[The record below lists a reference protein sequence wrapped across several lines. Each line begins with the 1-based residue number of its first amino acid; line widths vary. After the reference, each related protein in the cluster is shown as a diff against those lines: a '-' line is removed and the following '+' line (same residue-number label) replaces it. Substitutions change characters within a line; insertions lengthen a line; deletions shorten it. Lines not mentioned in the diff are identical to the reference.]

1 MSALGPSWA
10 TSALCLAATAGIYLG
25 AFRLHH
31 RLGRAPWAN
40 PTALAIAGLSPLL
53 GMVHVPYATYFAGA
67 GLIHFL
73 LGPATVALGVALY
86 AQRERVRALALPG
99 VIALGVGSLTG
110 ILSAVLFA
118 RLFGADRALVAT
130 VAPKSATTPIAM
142 GIAESLGGEPS
153 LTAVVVILTG
163 IVGAVLARPL
173 MTLLGVKDR
182 AARGFALGV
191 ACHGLGTA
199 AAFEEGSEAGTLA
212 GLAMGLN
219 GFLTALL
226 VPLVLRLM

>member
-1 MSALGPSWA
+1 MSAPLPGWA
-10 TSALCLAATAGIYLG
+10 TPALCLAMTAGVYLG

-40 PTALAIAGLSPLL
+40 PTALATGILVLL
-53 GMVHVPYATYFAGA
+53 LWLFRVPYESYFAGA
-67 GLIHFL
+67 NLVHFL
-73 LGPATVALGVALY
+73 LGPATVALGLSLY
-86 AQRERVRALALPG
+86 SQRERIRALALPG
-99 VIALGVGSLTG
+99 LAALLVGSLTG
-110 ILSAVLFA
+110 ILSAVGLA
-118 RLFGADRALVAT
+118 KLFGADRALLAT
-130 VAPKSATTPIAM
+130 LAPKSATTPIAM
-142 GIAESLGGEPS
+142 GIAESTGGEPS

-163 IVGAVLARPL
+163 ILGAVLARPL

-182 AARGFALGV
+182 AARGFALGI

-199 AAFEEGSEAGTLA
+199 AAFEEGPEAGTLA

-226 VPLVLRLM
+226 VPLVMRFF